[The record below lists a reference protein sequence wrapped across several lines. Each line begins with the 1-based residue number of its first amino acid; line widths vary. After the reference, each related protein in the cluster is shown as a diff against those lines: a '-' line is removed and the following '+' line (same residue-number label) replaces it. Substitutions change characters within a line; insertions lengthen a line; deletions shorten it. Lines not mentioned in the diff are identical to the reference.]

1 MSVAARSS
9 RLVMLGID
17 AAEHTVIEALIARG
31 RMPNLA
37 RLRQASRYGLL
48 RSPSDLYSGAVW
60 PTFYSGRRVPWH
72 GIYHN
77 KLWRPER
84 MCCMEPDEHAYR
96 ARPFWESLGPDLRT
110 CIVDV
115 PLVLGEAR
123 GANGVYL
130 NGWATHDSA
139 VMQSWPSS
147 LRRELERDFG
157 SRLMLGDNFGRQD
170 LHSLEQLLGELLR
183 ATEQL
188 KRIALALLRRDVWD
202 LACIVF
208 GAAHRAGHYL
218 WDLTQARDAGAST
231 EERRARLAAAV
242 ERVYEAI
249 DAALGEIFADIGA
262 DTPVIVFSLH
272 GMGPNEG
279 WSEIV
284 PEILDAWRASRSQQ
298 VMRQGALYTARKA
311 LVGVARP
318 VLRRIP
324 RRLTAQLVPLWSSR
338 MYDWQQTPFFPLP
351 MDLTGL
357 LRINLRG
364 REREGIVLEGSE
376 YQALCAQLEEFLSS
390 LRDDVTG
397 RQIVSS
403 IVRAYEDTPASAPY
417 RDGQPDLIV
426 RWQAVR
432 TSEVP
437 ALTSSVLPAFRC
449 PVPRWL
455 PSGRTGNHL
464 PDGWFIAAGPG
475 ISAGASSH
483 LHDVLDLA
491 PTARALLGLEPDVSL
506 HGCPIPLGG
515 A

>member
-1 MSVAARSS
+1 MSAAANSS

-17 AAEHTVIEALIARG
+17 AAEHTVIEALIERG

-37 RLRQASRYGLL
+37 RLRRASRYGLL

-72 GIYHN
+72 GVYHN

-84 MCCMEPDEHAYR
+84 MCCTVPDEHTYR

-115 PLVLGEAR
+115 PLVLGQAR
-123 GANGVYL
+123 GANGLYL
-130 NGWATHDSA
+130 NGWATHDFT
-139 VMQSWPSS
+139 VMRSWPSS
-147 LRRELERDFG
+147 LGRELERSFG
-157 SRLMLGDNFGRQD
+157 ARVMPGDNFGRQD
-170 LHSLEQLLGELLR
+170 LRSLEQLLGALLR

-188 KRIALALLRRDVWD
+188 KLIALSLLRRDVWD
-202 LACIVF
+202 IACIVF

-218 WDLTQARDAGAST
+218 WDLTQARDAVAVT
-231 EERRARLAAAV
+231 EERRARLAGAV

-249 DAALGEIFADIGA
+249 DAALGDLFAEIGA

-272 GMGPNEG
+272 GMGANEG

-298 VMRQGALYTARKA
+298 VMRRGALYMVRQA
-311 LVGVARP
+311 LVGAARP
-318 VLRRIP
+318 VLRRMP
-324 RRLTAQLVPLWSSR
+324 PQFVAKLVPLWSSR
-338 MYDWQQTPFFPLP
+338 MYDWQQTSFFPLP

-357 LRINLRG
+357 LRINLQG
-364 REREGIVLEGSE
+364 RERDGIVKAGSD
-376 YQALCAQLEEFLSS
+376 YQALCAQLEEFLNS
-390 LRDDVTG
+390 LRDEVTG
-397 RQIVSS
+397 RQIVSN
-403 IVRAYEDTPASAPY
+403 IVRAYEDTPAAAPY

-432 TSEVP
+432 TSDVP
-437 ALTSSVLPAFRC
+437 ALTSSLLPAFRC
-449 PVPRWL
+449 QVPRWL

-464 PDGWFIAAGPG
+464 PHGWFIAAGPG
-475 ISAGASSH
+475 IAASTTATV
-483 LHDVLDLA
+483 HDVLDLA

-506 HGCPIPLGG
+506 HGRPIGL